1 MRAKRKLMIVV
12 GITILSLIF
21 GFLVLESENTILFET
36 VSKGEILGYLNNDT
50 MQPVYTLF
58 TNKNELESFLNK
70 FGLRAK
76 EIVKEDEFKDYILIC
91 AYFGFAPS
99 TRHEVEIKKIVKKD
113 NMVEVIVQSKM
124 PKYGEDKVTNPYHI
138 VKVKRDYFEGGK
150 FIFIFKDTNGRELN
164 RVEIEI

>member
-12 GITILSLIF
+12 SITILSLIF
-21 GFLVLESENTILFET
+21 GFLVLESENTIPFET

-99 TRHEVEIKKIVKKD
+99 TRHEIEIKKIVKKD
-113 NMVEVIVQSKM
+113 NMVEVIVQFKI

-138 VKVKRDYFEGGK
+138 VKVKRDHFEGRK
-150 FIFIFKDTNGRELN
+150 FIFIFKDTNDRELN
-164 RVEIEI
+164 RVEIKI